1 MSEEGLLR
9 RDRDGSNH
17 LEGLTGM
24 PTPHAAR
31 DLDLP
36 VDFPSGIVA
45 STTRAGIRSGPG
57 EDLALLVA
65 PEAAT
70 GAAVFTRNRFA
81 AAPIECSR
89 RHLAASGGKVRA
101 LLINAGCANA
111 ATGDR
116 GRRDADASVAEV
128 ARTIATS
135 SERVLVNSTGVIG
148 EPLPI
153 TAMLEA
159 LPRLGRGLRK
169 DRVEAVAR
177 AIMTT
182 DTAPKA
188 VEREIRSAEGGR
200 LRIVGIAKGSGMIHP
215 NMATMIGV
223 VTTDAEI
230 PAERLQTH
238 LKKTVDGTFNRV
250 SVDGDTSTNDA
261 VFALAS
267 GTAGP
272 PADDEDFG
280 RALQEVCLDLARMIV
295 ADGEGASRTLEVEV
309 VGAASPEDAHEVAVT
324 VGSSLLVRTAVAG
337 GDANWGR
344 IIAALGRTSATFD
357 PDRISLHVG
366 GVELFGHGRPTHH
379 EAEAAF
385 RSDAVRMIVD
395 LAAGDCRD
403 RHLTCDLTADYVHI
417 NADYRT

>member
-1 MSEEGLLR
+1 MSEEGQLR

-17 LEGLTGM
+17 LEGLIGM

-31 DLDLP
+31 NPDLP
-36 VDFPSGIVA
+36 VEFPSGIVA
-45 STTRAGIRSGPG
+45 STTRVGIRSGPG

-65 PEAAT
+65 PETAT

-128 ARTIATS
+128 ARTISTS

-153 TAMLEA
+153 EAMLEA
-159 LPRLGRGLRK
+159 VPRLGRTLGR

-182 DTAPKA
+182 DSAPKA
-188 VEREIRSAEGGR
+188 VEREIRSADGGR

-238 LKKTVDGTFNRV
+238 LKKAVDGTFNRV

-267 GTAGP
+267 GEAGP
-272 PADDEDFG
+272 PEDDEDFG

-309 VGAASPEDAHEVAVT
+309 VGAATPDDAREVAAT
-324 VGSSLLVRTAVAG
+324 IGSSLLVRTAVAG

-344 IIAALGRTSATFD
+344 IIAALGRTTATFE
-357 PDRISLHVG
+357 PNRVRVRVG
-366 GVELFGHGRPTHH
+366 DVDLFRDGAPTH
-379 EAEAAF
+379 EVADAAF
-385 RSDAVRMIVD
+385 RSEAVCITVD

-403 RHLTCDLTADYVHI
+403 RHLTCDLTAEYVHI

>member
-9 RDRDGSNH
+9 RDRDGPNH
-17 LEGLTGM
+17 LEGLIEM

-31 DLDLP
+31 HLDLP
-36 VDFPSGIVA
+36 VEFPSGIVA
-45 STTRAGIRSGPG
+45 STTRVGIRSGPG

-65 PEAAT
+65 SEEAT
-70 GAAVFTRNRFA
+70 GAGVFTRNRFA

-128 ARTIATS
+128 AREIDAS
-135 SERVLVNSTGVIG
+135 NERVLVNSTGVIG
-148 EPLPI
+148 EHLPI
-153 TAMLEA
+153 EAMLESVPQLVRTLA
-159 LPRLGRGLRK
+159 K

-182 DTAPKA
+182 DSAPKA
-188 VEREIRSAEGGR
+188 VEREVRSAEGRR

-230 PAERLQTH
+230 AAETLQTH
-238 LKKTVDGTFNRV
+238 LESAVEGTFNRV

-267 GTAGP
+267 GEAGP
-272 PADDEDFG
+272 PEDDEDFG

-309 VGAASPEDAHEVAVT
+309 VGAATPDDAREVAAT

-357 PDRISLHVG
+357 PDRIVLSVG
-366 GVELFGHGRPTHH
+366 DVELFRNGGPTNDP
-379 EAEAAF
+379 AEAAF
-385 RSDAVRMIVD
+385 QAEAVRMVID
-395 LAAGDCRD
+395 LDAGDHRD